1 MKENMSLIYEM
12 MPTGWKE
19 AVKETGALVRS
30 RNISTPEELLRL
42 NFLYQTSGDSYGLT
56 SALTQISENQTG
68 LNKTAVQKRI
78 TNSGKWLKWIL
89 LQLCQEE
96 KYLTES
102 PEWLKG
108 YRVCLTDASNYS
120 KQGSKNAD
128 FRLHHMVELFTLN
141 IVEFHFTEASEGE
154 KISRY
159 ETIQS
164 KDIIVAD
171 RAYGT
176 IKGME
181 YVINKEAD
189 FLFRLKAKSFNLY
202 TENKELFDL
211 TSYLQDSYEA
221 GKIIDLHLFYKSEKS
236 YHPVRICAVGKDD
249 KNIEKSNNY
258 TKKSNSKEKRGKIT
272 DLQKIYNQ
280 YVLVSTSLP
289 ETISAEQ
296 ILELYRMRWQIELVF
311 KRLKS
316 IFGGEFCA
324 KKKEAV
330 EAWFYGKLLLA
341 VVCEILVKRGRFSPH
356 TMKEILIDDYRL
368 SFWKELQ
375 VMLYLFAHVIADSFS
390 FTLNTKIITNLSVHC
405 ANSKRKRIPMLF
417 RFANAA

>member
-1 MKENMSLIYEM
+1 

-19 AVKETGALVRS
+19 AAKETGALVRS

-56 SALTQISENQTG
+56 SALTQISENQVG

-78 TNSGKWLKWIL
+78 TNSREWLKWIL
-89 LQLCQEE
+89 LHLCQEE
-96 KYLTES
+96 KYLTEA
-102 PEWLKG
+102 PEWLRN

-128 FRLHHMVELFTLN
+128 VRFHLMIELFTLN
-141 IVEFHFTEASEGE
+141 IVEFHFTEANEGE

-159 ETIQS
+159 EAIQA
-164 KDIIVAD
+164 KDIIIAD

-181 YVINKEAD
+181 YVIKKEAD

-202 TENKELFDL
+202 TENKEPFDL
-211 TSYLQDSYEA
+211 TSYLQENYEA
-221 GKIIDLHLFYKSEKS
+221 GKIIDLRLFYKSGKA
-236 YHPVRICAVGKDD
+236 YHPVRICAVGKNGTD
-249 KNIEKSNNY
+249 IEKSNEH
-258 TKKSNSKEKRGKIT
+258 TKRSNSKENKGKVT
-272 DLQKIYNQ
+272 DLQKIYNR

-324 KKKEAV
+324 KKKEAI

-341 VVCEILVKRGRFSPH
+341 TVCEILVKRGRFSP
-356 TMKEILIDDYRL
+356 
-368 SFWKELQ
+368 
-375 VMLYLFAHVIADSFS
+375 
-390 FTLNTKIITNLSVHC
+390 
-405 ANSKRKRIPMLF
+405 
-417 RFANAA
+417 

>member
-1 MKENMSLIYEM
+1 MQKDNMSLIYEL

-19 AVKETGALVRS
+19 AAKETGALVRS

-56 SALTQISENQTG
+56 SALTQISENQVG

-78 TNSGKWLKWIL
+78 TNSAKWLKWIL
-89 LQLCQEE
+89 LHLCQEE
-96 KYLTES
+96 KYLTEP

-108 YRVCLTDASNYS
+108 YRVCLTDASDYS

-128 FRLHHMVELFTLN
+128 VRFHHMVELFTLN

-159 ETIQS
+159 EKIKP
-164 KDIIVAD
+164 KDIVIAD

-181 YVINKEAD
+181 YVTEKNAD
-189 FLFRLKAKSFNLY
+189 FIFRLKAKSFNLY
-202 TENKELFDL
+202 TEDGEVFDFTTFL
-211 TSYLQDSYEA
+211 QKSYKA
-221 GKIIDLHLFYKSEKS
+221 GKMIDLNLFYKSGKN
-236 YHPVRICAVGKDD
+236 YHPIRICAVGKNEKD
-249 KNIEKSNNY
+249 IEKSY
-258 TKKSNSKEKRGKIT
+258 KHIKKSNANKNRGKIT
-272 DLQKIYNQ
+272 DLQKIYSK
-280 YVLVSTSLP
+280 YVIVATSLP
-289 ETISAEQ
+289 ESISTEQ

-341 VVCEILVKRGRFSPH
+341 TVCEILVKRGRFSPYNE
-356 TMKEILIDDYRL
+356 KIDD
-368 SFWKELQ
+368 SEL
-375 VMLYLFAHVIADSFS
+375 
-390 FTLNTKIITNLSVHC
+390 
-405 ANSKRKRIPMLF
+405 
-417 RFANAA
+417 

>member
-1 MKENMSLIYEM
+1 MAKEKMSLIYEM

-19 AVKETGALVRS
+19 AAKETGALVRS

-78 TNSGKWLKWIL
+78 TNSAEWLKWIL
-89 LQLCQEE
+89 LHLCQEE
-96 KYLTES
+96 KYLTEP
-102 PEWLKG
+102 PEWLKD
-108 YRVCLTDASNYS
+108 YRVCLTDASDYS

-128 FRLHHMVELFTLN
+128 VRFHHMIELFTFN
-141 IVEFHFTEASEGE
+141 IVEFYFTEASEGE
-154 KISRY
+154 KISRFKNL
-159 ETIQS
+159 QS
-164 KDIIVAD
+164 KDIIIAD

-181 YVINKEAD
+181 YVVSKDAD
-189 FLFRLKAKSFNLY
+189 FLFRLKARAFNLY
-202 TENKELFDL
+202 TEEKELFDL
-211 TSYLQDSYEA
+211 TAFLQENYSA
-221 GKIIDLHLFYKSEKS
+221 GKKIDLDLFYKSGKE
-236 YHPVRICAVGKDD
+236 YRPVRICAIGKNEKD
-249 KNIEKSNNY
+249 IEKSHKH
-258 TKKSNSKEKRGKIT
+258 TQKSNSKKNRGKIS
-272 DLQKIYNQ
+272 DLQKIYSQ
-280 YVLVSTSLP
+280 YVVVATSLP
-289 ETISAEQ
+289 NDISVEQ

-341 VVCEILVKRGRFSPH
+341 TVCEILVKRGRFSPYNA
-356 TMKEILIDDYRL
+356 E
-368 SFWKELQ
+368 
-375 VMLYLFAHVIADSFS
+375 
-390 FTLNTKIITNLSVHC
+390 
-405 ANSKRKRIPMLF
+405 NSD
-417 RFANAA
+417 